1 LIYAKAYLPVILMD
15 HRPTDIEQHA
25 NLPIDIQL
33 SGHAH
38 NGQIFP
44 ANLIVKFIYRL
55 SYGYEQINQGHFFV
69 TSGYGFWGVPMR
81 LGSQSEVMII
91 DVVGG

>member
-1 LIYAKAYLPVILMD
+1 M
-15 HRPTDIEQHA
+15 
-25 NLPIDIQL
+25 
-33 SGHAH
+33 
-38 NGQIFP
+38 
-44 ANLIVKFIYRL
+44 KFIYRL

-91 DVVGG
+91 DDGRRLKKELFSNIKSCV